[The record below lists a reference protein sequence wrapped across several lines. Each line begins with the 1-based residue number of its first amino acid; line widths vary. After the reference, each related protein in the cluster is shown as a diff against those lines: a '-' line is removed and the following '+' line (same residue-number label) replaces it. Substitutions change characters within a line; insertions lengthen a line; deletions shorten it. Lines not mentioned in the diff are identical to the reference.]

1 MLYIHIPF
9 CQQRC
14 IYCDFYS
21 TTQSIDKS
29 QTYIQ
34 AIANEMRHRSR
45 ELPSTLLSSV
55 YVGGGT
61 PSLLPHEAIQ
71 QLFGAIRTHFCISE
85 GAEITFEANPDD
97 ITSELLDVLIAV
109 GVNRIS
115 LGIQSFNDQQ
125 LRMLRRR
132 HSATQAI
139 EAVNLIHQK
148 GIPHISIDLIY
159 GQPQQTLETWQS
171 DLTTALSLPIDH
183 LSAYALSVE
192 EATPLKRLIEN
203 QTLTL
208 PTDETTW
215 GMYQHLCES
224 TRQRGF
230 CHYEIS
236 NFCLPHAHS
245 RHNSGYWQSRPY
257 LGIGPGAHSYDGNAR
272 HFNPLNL
279 QDYID
284 KQGITQRT
292 TEVLTKEE
300 QCNEFVFTALRTCEG
315 LNLQLLEQKF
325 GKPFAADILEWAKP
339 HIANANLTYNNNV
352 LQLTE
357 QGIFVSNDV
366 MSDLMHLEE
375 EEA

>member
-21 TTQSIDKS
+21 TTQSIDKA
-29 QTYIQ
+29 QAYIH
-34 AIANEMRHRSR
+34 AIANEMRQRCH

-71 QLFGAIRTHFCISE
+71 QLFGAIRTHFRISE

-192 EATPLKRLIEN
+192 EATPLKRLIKN

-224 TRQRGF
+224 TRQHGF
-230 CHYEIS
+230 RHYEIS

-279 QDYID
+279 QEYID

-325 GKPFAADILEWAKP
+325 GKNFATDIFEWAKP
-339 HIANANLTYNNNV
+339 HIDNANLTFTDNT
-352 LQLTE
+352 LRLTE